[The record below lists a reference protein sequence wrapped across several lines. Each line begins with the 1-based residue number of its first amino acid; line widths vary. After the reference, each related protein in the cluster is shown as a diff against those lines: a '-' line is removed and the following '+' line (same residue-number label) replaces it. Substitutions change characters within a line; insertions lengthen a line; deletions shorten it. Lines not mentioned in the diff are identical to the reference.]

1 MGWDGEYQCYTD
13 QDNPFGDS
21 ALTDTF
27 VWSKKLARQGVTS
40 VSRQQLEAD
49 SRRKQLENKAELEKV
64 KSRRLQREAERAAR
78 DQDAAAAAR
87 AREAAHYNCWQRQ
100 EDAFHLQQ
108 ARLRSQIRIRD
119 GRAKPVDLLACYVAS
134 EGGSDADL
142 HEPYAYL
149 AGLSARDLDDLLADV
164 AVYQQLQHGEHHD
177 FWDDVTCVAE
187 DELARLRG
195 AGGAG
200 DSAEPGARRGGV
212 HGAVAA
218 DVSRVFRGK
227 SAAQLQQ
234 LRTHIETK
242 IAARQDGLDVA
253 YWESLLG
260 QLKGQYYYCF
270 IRFVY
275 CLLSNIL
282 SDLFMFICSSL
293 CARPSSRS
301 SPGESATEVA
311 AVET

>member
-40 VSRQQLEAD
+40 VSRQQLEAEA
-49 SRRKQLENKAELEKV
+49 RRKQLENKAELEKV

-87 AREAAHYNCWQRQ
+87 AREAAHYSCWQRQ

-108 ARLRSQIRIRD
+108 ATLRSQIRIRD
-119 GRAKPVDLLACYVAS
+119 GRAKPVDLLACYAAS
-134 EGGSDADL
+134 EGGADADL

-149 AGLSARDLDDLLADV
+149 AGLAAADLEDLLADV
-164 AVYQQLQHGEHHD
+164 AVYQQLQHGDHQD
-177 FWDDVTCVAE
+177 FWEDVTCVAQ

-195 AGGAG
+195 GGAG
-200 DSAEPGARRGGV
+200 GEGARRGGV
-212 HGAVAA
+212 HGAVEA

-234 LRTHIETK
+234 LRTHIEGK
-242 IAARQDGLDVA
+242 IAARRDGLDVA

-260 QLKGQYYYCF
+260 QLKGNHTTY
-270 IRFVY
+270 I
-275 CLLSNIL
+275 LLFYTKYHI
-282 SDLFMFICSSL
+282 
-293 CARPSSRS
+293 
-301 SPGESATEVA
+301 
-311 AVET
+311 